1 MRLNLTKSRKDE
13 DEEMTNEQSEQL
25 MIFSRMNELE
35 LILEMSKDG
44 KTVDVEAIK
53 ERKKELNEQLKNTMR

>member
-1 MRLNLTKSRKDE
+1 M
-13 DEEMTNEQSEQL
+13 DEEMTNEQSEQI

-53 ERKKELNEQLKNTMR
+53 ERKKELREKLENIR

>member
-1 MRLNLTKSRKDE
+1 MSLNLTKSRKDE
-13 DEEMTNEQSEQL
+13 DEEMTNEQSEQI

-53 ERKKELNEQLKNTMR
+53 ARKKELREKLENIR